1 LEHRGEATCVLAAVA
16 TFNSAVV
23 SAAICVTF
31 AAAITATAASA
42 SIVSAAIDAA
52 AAAAFAA
59 ARVCAAES
67 DASPLWNVLLK
78 DHRVVLRTTSYIT
91 TVQYEPGVLT
101 ASQQCSMNRE
111 SLLHHNSAV

>member
-1 LEHRGEATCVLAAVA
+1 LEHRGEATCVLASVA

-31 AAAITATAASA
+31 AATITATAASA
-42 SIVSAAIDAA
+42 SSVSAAMDAA

-67 DASPLWNVLLK
+67 DPSPRWNILLK
-78 DHRVVLRTTSYIT
+78 DHRVVLRSTAYYIR
-91 TVQYEPGVLT
+91 TV
-101 ASQQCSMNRE
+101 
-111 SLLHHNSAV
+111 